1 MHFISA
7 VFRMSY
13 NYIRQFFYCF
23 KPSIDRRYISTAQID
38 SLCQHQRLEW
48 LRLPLDYIMST
59 KAKDKKEDKDGD
71 ERHERMKESFN

>member
-1 MHFISA
+1 
-7 VFRMSY
+7 MSY